1 MFYETSAGHPLPHN
15 PLSAI
20 VAPRPIGWI
29 STVDAEGRPNLAPYS
44 FFNAIAYWPPQVM
57 FSSSGRKDTLAN
69 CEATGQFVVNLA
81 TYQLREQVVATAV
94 DAPHGVSEF
103 EYAGLTPE
111 PSMLVRPPRVAESP
125 VHLECEVT
133 QIIPLP
139 HDEGKP
145 QNFVVMGKVLG
156 ISIADW
162 AIVDGRVD
170 TGKLRPLARLGYFD
184 YSCVDNVF
192 SIQRPKWDRQDNG
205 GRNGT

>member
-1 MFYETSAGHPLPHN
+1 MFYETSQGHPLPHN
-15 PLSAI
+15 PFNAL
-20 VAPRPIGWI
+20 VVPRPIGWI

-44 FFNAIAYWPPQVM
+44 FFNGISYYPPQVM

-81 TYQLREQVVATAV
+81 TYELREKVVATAV

-111 PSMLVRPPRVAESP
+111 PATLVKPPCVAESP

-133 QIIPLP
+133 QTVPLEQE
-139 HDEGKP
+139 EGKP
-145 QNFVVMGKVLG
+145 QSFVVMGKVLG

-162 AIVDGRVD
+162 AITDGRVD
-170 TGKLRPLARLGYFD
+170 VGKLRPLARLGYFD
-184 YSCVDNVF
+184 YSSVDQVF
-192 SIQRPKWDRQDNG
+192 SIPTPRWEG
-205 GRNGT
+205 